1 MLIFT
6 FMSIVI
12 VIIIIVIIVIIVML
26 LNIIMVMLI
35 MISYLVVD
43 WGEGRQGQ
51 GLLLGTPALWRK
63 SSSSSSS
70 PCFQMLL
77 TANWILCDVMK
88 NVGEQL

>member
-1 MLIFT
+1 MLIFI

-12 VIIIIVIIVIIVML
+12 IIIIVIIVIIVML